1 MISLNL
7 LPRSLR
13 RRRETGWWR
22 LSAAAAVAVL
32 LVGMGSWQILLAQ
45 RVGSLAA
52 ERASL
57 QNEVNLLQDDIQLDR
72 RLRTQKA
79 ELEQALGVE
88 ATLRQRFI
96 PWSDLLAQVLYQL
109 PRENGRLG
117 ISLTRLQASQPA
129 DPTPSPAFDEQT
141 VTYEFTL
148 QGSAASQDAMV
159 ALVRAYERTNGFAI
173 NFQRA
178 ERDPQTGLFNFSV
191 VVGLVSEGGKADEAG
206 TP

>member
-7 LPRSLR
+7 LPRNLR

-22 LSAAAAVAVL
+22 LSAAAVVVVL
-32 LVGMGSWQILLAQ
+32 LAAMGIWQILLVQ
-45 RVGSLAA
+45 QVNRLES
-52 ERASL
+52 ERANL

-88 ATLRQRFI
+88 ANLRQRFV

-109 PRENGRLG
+109 PRDNGRLG
-117 ISLTRLQASQPA
+117 ISLSRLQANQPT

-141 VTYEFTL
+141 VQYEFTL
-148 QGSAASQDAMV
+148 QGSAASQDAMI

-191 VVGLVSEGGKADEAG
+191 VVGLVGKGDKADDAQ